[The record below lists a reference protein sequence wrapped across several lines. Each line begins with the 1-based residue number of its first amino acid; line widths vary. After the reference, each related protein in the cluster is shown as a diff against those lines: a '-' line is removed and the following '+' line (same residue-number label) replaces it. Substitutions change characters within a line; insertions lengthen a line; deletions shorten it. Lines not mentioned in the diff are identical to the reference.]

1 MRAVTL
7 LGMSG
12 VGKTTLSRKAPQ
24 NQWFH
29 YSVDYRI
36 GTHYLGGEINDSLID
51 CAMSSPVLAELLRS
65 DSIYIRSNITFDNL
79 APLSQWVGKIG
90 DPHKGGLPVEEFKR
104 RQALHREAEIQ
115 ALLDIE
121 KFMERARDL
130 YGYENFLVDAG
141 GSIIEV
147 VDVANPES
155 DPVLTM
161 LNRIGRTIYIEA
173 APSLSDELVKRAIE
187 YQKPMYYNPELLD
200 DSLQV
205 YLSKTGLN
213 DPSLIDPDDF
223 VRFMIPRCTEFRSE
237 RYRIL
242 LKSFGHKISSDQAM
256 AVSSNQDWEALL
268 SALA

>member
-12 VGKTTLSRKAPQ
+12 VGKTTLSQKANQ

-36 GTHYLGGEINDSLID
+36 GTHYLNEEINDTLIG
-51 CAMSSPVLAELLRS
+51 CAMSSPFLAELLRS

-90 DPHKGGLPVEEFKR
+90 DPSKGGLPIEEFKR
-104 RQALHREAEIQ
+104 RQALHREAEIL

-121 KFMERARDL
+121 KFMIRARDL

-161 LNRIGRTIYIEA
+161 LNRIGKTIYIEA
-173 APSLSDELVKRAIE
+173 VPNLKNELVNRSIRN
-187 YQKPMYYNPELLD
+187 QKPMYYNPEFLD
-200 DSLQV
+200 ESLQV
-205 YLSKTGLN
+205 YLSKVGLN
-213 DPSLIDPDDF
+213 DTCLIDPDDF

-237 RYRIL
+237 RYRAL
-242 LKSFGHKISSDQAM
+242 LKSFGYKISSDQAM
-256 AVSSNQDWEALL
+256 AVSSSHDWEALL
-268 SALA
+268 SSLV